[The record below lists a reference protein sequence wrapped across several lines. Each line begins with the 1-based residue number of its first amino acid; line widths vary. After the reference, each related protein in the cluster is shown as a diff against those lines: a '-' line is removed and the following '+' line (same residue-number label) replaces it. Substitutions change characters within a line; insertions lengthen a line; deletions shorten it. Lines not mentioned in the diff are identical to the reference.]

1 MALTS
6 DDCVDAHAHLV
17 PPAMRDALERART
30 ALPSIATSTDADG
43 RLHVAFPTLRDPRP
57 VPPRLM
63 SREASARWMDEQGIA
78 HQVVG
83 IWADLFGYDLP
94 AAEGAYWASTMNDLL
109 LAEAAASGRMTALAT
124 LPLQDTAAAVKEVQ
138 RCASA
143 GFGGVTI
150 GPSVGDEQVDAERLD
165 ELWAALEDARMPV
178 VLHPMFL
185 TSEGRLRDYGLP
197 NTVGR
202 PHDTNVAVA
211 RLLYS
216 GRLAAHPGLR
226 ILLVHGGGAVPYLWG
241 RLQRNA
247 ASFDEE
253 LADPAAGL
261 GTLWF
266 DSVVY
271 RPEALAFLLG
281 FAGTDRVLLGSDYP
295 FPIMD
300 PRPTEVVDRLDVP
313 AATRTAIR
321 SANARALF
329 GLPR

>member
-1 MALTS
+1 MAPTS
-6 DDCVDAHAHLV
+6 EDCVDAHAHLV
-17 PPAMRDALERART
+17 PPRMGAEIERAR
-30 ALPSIATSTDADG
+30 AKLPSISATTGADG
-43 RLHVAFPTLRDPRP
+43 KLRVAFPTLRDPRP
-57 VPPRLM
+57 VPPPLL
-63 SREASARWMDEQGIA
+63 SRETSARWMDEQGVGE
-78 HQVVG
+78 QVIG

-94 AAEGAYWASTMNDLL
+94 AAEGAYWASMMNDLL
-109 LAEAAASGRMTALAT
+109 LAEAAASGRMTAVAT
-124 LPLQDTAAAVKEVQ
+124 LPLQDTAAAVKELE
-138 RCASA
+138 RCVAAGFKGVTVGPSA
-143 GFGGVTI
+143 GE
-150 GPSVGDEQVDAERLD
+150 EQLDAERLE
-165 ELWAALEDARMPV
+165 ELWAALEDTRMPV
-178 VLHPMFL
+178 VMHPMFL
-185 TSEGRLRDYGLP
+185 ASEARMRDYGLP

-300 PRPTEVVDRLDVP
+300 PRPTEVLDRLDVP
-313 AATRTAIR
+313 DAVRAAIR
-321 SANARALF
+321 AGNARTLF
-329 GLPR
+329 GLN